1 MKANTLKPVSQG
13 NLKESILKNIKAMT
27 ADSIYMAM
35 LKGFKGDEKAVK
47 HCIDW
52 SISENMNK

>member
-1 MKANTLKPVSQG
+1 MKANTLKPATQG
-13 NLKESILKNIKAMT
+13 NFKESILKNIKTMT

-35 LKGFKGDEKAVK
+35 LKGLKGDEKAVK

-52 SISENMNK
+52 SISENSNK